1 MKKLIFGGI
10 LVGSVAL
17 NVYLINTEVIVKN
30 DLDSD
35 FMEMNDEITIAQSA
49 VKKPKIVIKNHK
61 KNIEKISQDLL
72 PKKKKLKKE
81 SSEYTDESY
90 PGKGPDEYQKSKE
103 VWNENVTN
111 FLDLEL
117 NLEEDQVESYFTLEK
132 ARDFEIS
139 DFMVTKMGQGEDEE
153 TPYLF
158 TVEDNVALGKI
169 NEKYLNKLKA
179 SFGEDAY
186 DKYIK
191 FRQESNKRN
200 MKNRDSHFYA
210 EF

>member
-17 NVYLINTEVIVKN
+17 NIYLINTEVIVKN
-30 DLDSD
+30 DLDQD
-35 FMEMNDEITIAQSA
+35 FMEEMNDEITIAQSA
-49 VKKPKIVIKNHK
+49 VKKPRITIKNHK

-72 PKKKKLKKE
+72 PKTNSNKVE
-81 SSEYTDESY
+81 ASDYTDETY
-90 PGKGPDEYQKSKE
+90 PGKGPDEYQKSKD
-103 VWNENVTN
+103 VWKENVTS
-111 FLDLEL
+111 FLDRDL
-117 NLEEDQVESYFTLEK
+117 NLQEEQVESYFNLDQ
-132 ARDFEIS
+132 AREFEIS
-139 DFMVTKMGQGEDEE
+139 DFMGTKVGEHEDE
-153 TPYLF
+153 PYLF

-179 SFGEDAY
+179 SFGEEAY
-186 DKYIK
+186 KQYIK